1 MGDCWHRYK
10 VTICKFPGSGR
21 AQAQGTIWGVTPGP
35 LLVLPTLMPG
45 AVLSSGLQEDQ
56 ETKARLRD
64 WRED

>member
-1 MGDCWHRYK
+1 MQISR
-10 VTICKFPGSGR
+10 VR
-21 AQAQGTIWGVTPGP
+21 PGP
-35 LLVLPTLMPG
+35 GPGHNMGRDPGASPGAANTALMPG